1 MPRQES
7 KQQSKLPRLMAFD
20 IIASTME
27 DNKSKIL
34 ADNGKTQLIFDP
46 NSAYC
51 FINADSKTGDVFK
64 RSMTLYPT
72 MTMFFSLPEQRRIK
86 REVAELKK
94 KLKMNLAKA

>member
-1 MPRQES
+1 
-7 KQQSKLPRLMAFD
+7 MAFD
-20 IIASTME
+20 IIASMME
-27 DNKSKIL
+27 DNKPKIL

-94 KLKMNLAKA
+94 KLKMNLAKERFRRKAE